1 MSHIRQQVRDQV
13 ASTISGLGLTGTRVY
28 KNRLY
33 PLERTE
39 LPCLLVMT
47 DAEEI
52 EQLTANRPAVLQ
64 RMITVR
70 IQGVAKANTDLDN
83 TLDTIS
89 QQVETAIYGATMS
102 AVKSIELT
110 GASINIDSIG
120 EQPVGMV
127 TMDYKVIA
135 MTKDGSPQTA
145 L

>member
-13 ASTISGLGLTGTRVY
+13 ASAISGLGLTGARVY

-52 EQLTANRPAVLQ
+52 EKLTANRPAVLQ
-64 RMITVR
+64 RMIAVR

-102 AVKSIELT
+102 SVKSIELT
-110 GASINIDSIG
+110 GASINIDAIG

-135 MTKDGSPQTA
+135 MTKDGSPQAA